1 MNNIIE
7 YVIFR
12 KSDRPDKRLKAI
24 FLDKDKNKVH
34 TTHFGLKNGKTYIDH
49 QDNDKRLAY
58 LARHRPR
65 EDWSN
70 FITSGS
76 LSRYVLWS
84 HTSLDKAKRYYAVK
98 FGLKLYK
105 D

>member
-65 EDWSN
+65 EDWDN

-76 LSRYVLWS
+76 LARFVLWEK
-84 HTSLDKAKRYYAVK
+84 TSLIGGINNYRKI
-98 FGLKLYK
+98 FNLK
-105 D
+105 